1 MSVRVYIQGW
11 VTFLSN
17 SCVTSFVSGFSGDQR
32 FEYRSD
38 DASRIYRTKAKK
50 GRFERVSFTLI
61 IYINWMIIN
70 VYILMRYITRNAFK
84 TKRYRHDRNDD
95 CIFPID
101 RRSFVSRISQG
112 GTLNIT
118 KIRTDCV
125 PVHVSTDFVSFL
137 YITLTYRV
145 DLFLIH
151 WRSFLHSRVKDR
163 TENREKQWKTVEILC
178 SSRNFLEEVEF
189 TDVVGSFSF
198 YLCRINAS
206 ENFNINAS
214 HISNDVCK
222 VWRTLIRWKWRYW
235 LTRACFLQIRLVRP
249 DFAVD
254 LVKCRLWYLSNE

>member
-1 MSVRVYIQGW
+1 
-11 VTFLSN
+11 
-17 SCVTSFVSGFSGDQR
+17 
-32 FEYRSD
+32 
-38 DASRIYRTKAKK
+38 
-50 GRFERVSFTLI
+50 
-61 IYINWMIIN
+61 MIIK
-70 VYILMRYITRNAFK
+70 VYILMWYITRNTFK
-84 TKRYRHDRNDD
+84 TERYRHDRNDD
-95 CIFPID
+95 FIFAND
-101 RRSFVSRISQG
+101 RRSFVSRISQA

-198 YLCRINAS
+198 YLFRINAS

-235 LTRACFLQIRLVRP
+235 LTRACFLWRKISQKSVTTSSMRRET
-249 DFAVD
+249 
-254 LVKCRLWYLSNE
+254 VKFQNNDIQRE

>member
-1 MSVRVYIQGW
+1 
-11 VTFLSN
+11 
-17 SCVTSFVSGFSGDQR
+17 
-32 FEYRSD
+32 
-38 DASRIYRTKAKK
+38 
-50 GRFERVSFTLI
+50 
-61 IYINWMIIN
+61 MIETAI
-70 VYILMRYITRNAFK
+70 
-84 TKRYRHDRNDD
+84 
-95 CIFPID
+95 CIFAND
-101 RRSFVSRISQG
+101 RRSFVSRMPQG
-112 GTLNIT
+112 GTLNVT
-118 KIRTDCV
+118 KIHSDCV
-125 PVHVSTDFVSFL
+125 SVHVSKDFVYNF
-137 YITLTYRV
+137 IHDIDVYRV

-235 LTRACFLQIRLVRP
+235 LTRACFLWRKISQKSVTASSMRRET
-249 DFAVD
+249 
-254 LVKCRLWYLSNE
+254 VKFHKITTYKENKKPQYYFTKCDNDHLTS

>member
-1 MSVRVYIQGW
+1 MFIS
-11 VTFLSN
+11 L
-17 SCVTSFVSGFSGDQR
+17 CVTSPG
-32 FEYRSD
+32 
-38 DASRIYRTKAKK
+38 
-50 GRFERVSFTLI
+50 TLSK
-61 IYINWMIIN
+61 
-70 VYILMRYITRNAFK
+70 RNA
-84 TKRYRHDRNDD
+84 TAMIETTI

-112 GTLNIT
+112 GTLNDT
-118 KIRTDCV
+118 KIRSDCV
-125 PVHVSTDFVSFL
+125 SVHVSTDFVSFL

-235 LTRACFLQIRLVRP
+235 LTRACFLWRKISQKSVTTSSMRRETVKFQNNRLHKTQDNDRHKKER
-249 DFAVD
+249 A
-254 LVKCRLWYLSNE
+254 RLGS

>member
-1 MSVRVYIQGW
+1 MFIS
-11 VTFLSN
+11 L
-17 SCVTSFVSGFSGDQR
+17 CVTSPG
-32 FEYRSD
+32 
-38 DASRIYRTKAKK
+38 
-50 GRFERVSFTLI
+50 TLSK
-61 IYINWMIIN
+61 
-70 VYILMRYITRNAFK
+70 RNA
-84 TKRYRHDRNDD
+84 TAMIETTI

-101 RRSFVSRISQG
+101 RRSFVSRISQA

-118 KIRTDCV
+118 KIGTDCV

-198 YLCRINAS
+198 YLFRINAS

-214 HISNDVCK
+214 HISNDVGK

-235 LTRACFLQIRLVRP
+235 LTRACFLWRKISQKSVTTSSMRRET
-249 DFAVD
+249 
-254 LVKCRLWYLSNE
+254 VKFQNNDIQRE